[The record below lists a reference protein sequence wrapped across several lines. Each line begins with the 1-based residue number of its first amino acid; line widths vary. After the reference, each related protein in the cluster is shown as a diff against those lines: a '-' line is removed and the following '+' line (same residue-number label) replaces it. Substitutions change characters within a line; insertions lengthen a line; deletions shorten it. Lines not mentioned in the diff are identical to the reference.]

1 MAFTLAEND
10 SGISGFTPKDSKSSS
25 IHRLSTSNRPSNE
38 MATNTTTTAASSIA
52 GDTPT
57 TATAAN
63 RKDHSSSSPN
73 SKNNKT
79 NSRSHSE
86 SVDLELERGLKLDD
100 LRQRRAQE
108 LPPVV
113 SSPVTPSRDGA
124 SSMHSESST
133 SWDPTHPC
141 YPHVNPH
148 VPPNSPLA
156 ESTKIIR
163 IPRDFMIHGD
173 TSPAFS
179 NTYPKILEPYLA
191 EDRFRRI
198 IKAINAEL
206 YEAFNPWNWRNWVDA
221 SMGVLTLWF
230 AEDIFGTETKRR
242 LKRIEAFL
250 EEQNRE
256 MEEVLERL
264 RKGEIADEERG
275 ETRDGEDGPVP
286 ISGLAKL
293 IPLRRTGYMNL
304 DIQIPNPFTADS
316 EFGDEDHDHDEQ
328 TADYSAQPTPRS
340 AGPPITPRDQV
351 GR

>member
-57 TATAAN
+57 ASGAN
-63 RKDHSSSSPN
+63 RKSISSQKDLTSSSR
-73 SKNNKT
+73 NNLP
-79 NSRSHSE
+79 RSHSE

-100 LRQRRAQE
+100 LRHRRAQE
-108 LPPVV
+108 LPPAV
-113 SSPVTPSRDGA
+113 SSPVSPSRDGA

-179 NTYPKILEPYLA
+179 NTYPKILEPYLG

-198 IKAINAEL
+198 IKTINAEL

-242 LKRIEAFL
+242 LKKIETFL
-250 EEQNRE
+250 EQQNRE
-256 MEEVLERL
+256 MEDLLERL
-264 RKGEIADEERG
+264 RKGEIVDEERG
-275 ETRDGEDGPVP
+275 ETRDGEDGPAP

-316 EFGDEDHDHDEQ
+316 EFGDDDE
-328 TADYSAQPTPRS
+328 TADYSAQPTPREG
-340 AGPPITPRDQV
+340 GPPITPRDQV